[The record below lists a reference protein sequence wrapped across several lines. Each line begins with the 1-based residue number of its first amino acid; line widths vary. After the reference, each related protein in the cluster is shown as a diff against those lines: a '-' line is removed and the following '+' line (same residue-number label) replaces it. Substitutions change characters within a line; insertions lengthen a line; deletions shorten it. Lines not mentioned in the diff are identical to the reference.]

1 MGVDCGRLSAM
12 VDDQGGWGD
21 VGLRSWTDL
30 ELIRAQL
37 AAGADPD
44 FRLRF
49 HGRPL
54 DMAAEYGSAEVVTE
68 LAARV
73 SDVDAMLAGR
83 TALWRAVFGD
93 RPDNARALVAAGADP
108 ARPMMAGWSPGRL
121 SLAGPDPLIADALSA
136 SEQAAVD
143 EGRRLTTALGELWLE
158 GLSLACIADID
169 AAEAIRR
176 LDAEVVPADSVT
188 EDDMWTYPLA
198 NHTELTLWATDV
210 PGGCVIV
217 QPWAY
222 GASMPGVSTRL
233 TPGTK
238 CYAMYANPKSGNQG
252 STAHNGEIIGWD
264 LHPAGGPDEHDSAE
278 EILASYLYQRN
289 PIAYCCAYAGLRP
302 TDSRAFEGP
311 PDIWLRLP
319 DGDYWH

>member
-1 MGVDCGRLSAM
+1 
-12 VDDQGGWGD
+12 
-21 VGLRSWTDL
+21 
-30 ELIRAQL
+30 
-37 AAGADPD
+37 
-44 FRLRF
+44 
-49 HGRPL
+49 
-54 DMAAEYGSAEVVTE
+54 
-68 LAARV
+68 
-73 SDVDAMLAGR
+73 
-83 TALWRAVFGD
+83 
-93 RPDNARALVAAGADP
+93 
-108 ARPMMAGWSPGRL
+108 MAGWSPGRL
-121 SLAGPDPLIADALSA
+121 SLAGPDPLIAGALSA

-143 EGRRLTTALGELWLE
+143 EGRRLTTALGELWLD
-158 GLSLACIADID
+158 GLSLACTADID

-176 LDAEVVPADSVT
+176 LHAEVVPADSVT

-210 PGGCVIV
+210 PGGCVLV

-233 TPGTK
+233 SPGTK

-264 LHPAGGPDEHDSAE
+264 LHPAGGADEHDSAD

-311 PDIWLRLP
+311 PDVWLRLP